1 MISVTGASGHLGRL
15 VVTGLLDAGVPAAE
29 IVAVVRTP
37 DKVTDL
43 SDRGVQVRQADYTDA
58 ASLEAALQGTDR
70 LLLVSGSEVGQR
82 VAQHTNVLQAAK
94 ATGVELLVYTSATKA
109 DDTPLPLAPE
119 HIATERLIADS
130 GIPAVVLRNNWYLEN
145 YDQQIGQA
153 AQTGSLIGSSGSG
166 RIAAATRADYAA
178 AAVAVLTADAPVP
191 GVRELGGDDAF
202 TLADLAA
209 AVSTASGREV
219 TYTDLTAEQH
229 VRALLDAGLP
239 EGTAHFVVGLDQAIG
254 QGALDTGSTD
264 LSQLTGRPT
273 TPLST
278 YVQGV
283 LSS

>member
-1 MISVTGASGHLGRL
+1 MISVTAASGHLGRL

-29 IVAVVRTP
+29 VVAVVRDP
-37 DKVTDL
+37 GKVADL
-43 SDRGVQVRQADYTDA
+43 AARGVGVRQADYADA
-58 ASLEAALQGTDR
+58 AALETALQGTDR
-70 LLLVSGSEVGQR
+70 LLLISGSEVGQR
-82 VAQHTNVLQAAK
+82 VPQHASVLQAAK
-94 ATGVELLVYTSATKA
+94 AAGVGLVVYTSASKA

-145 YDQQIGQA
+145 YDQQIAQA
-153 AQTGSLIGSSGSG
+153 AQTGTLTGSSGSG

-178 AAVAVLTADAPVP
+178 AAVAVLTADSPAT
-191 GVRELGGDDAF
+191 GVFELGGDDAF

-209 AVSTASGREV
+209 AVATAAGREV
-219 TYTDLTAEQH
+219 TYTDLTPEQH
-229 VRALLDAGLP
+229 VRSLLDAGLP
-239 EGTAHFVVGLDQAIG
+239 EGTAQFVVGLDQAIAA
-254 QGALDTGSTD
+254 GALDTGSTA

-278 YVQGV
+278 HVQGV